1 MSGWSLPGLGALS
14 VGILDV
20 VDVVVTAVL
29 IYYFLLLIRGTRA
42 VQIMVGV
49 FVLVVLLAAAKVL
62 HLLLLSTVMQYVV
75 IAIAVTL
82 PIVFQP
88 ELRRALEQIGR
99 GGFLA
104 GLNPAD
110 EAARN
115 ESLMTMLASAAT
127 TLSASRT
134 GALIVLEQTTGLGD
148 IIEAGTRLDAVTSTE
163 LLLSIFA
170 HASALHDGAV
180 IVSHGRIA
188 AASCYLP
195 LSETVTDRHVGSRH
209 RAAIGLSE
217 QTDAVVLVIS
227 ENSGAIS
234 IARGGRLSREIAEEE
249 RLRRVLLAVTR
260 PPRVRRQATPNLLAR
275 MRTRFPNAANLTE
288 KLRT

>member
-1 MSGWSLPGLGALS
+1 MNVGALS
-14 VGILDV
+14 VGFLDV
-20 VDVVVTAVL
+20 IDVVVTAVL

-42 VQIMVGV
+42 VQIMVGL

-62 HLLLLSTVMQYVV
+62 HLLLLSTMMQYVV

-115 ESLMTMLASAAT
+115 EALMATLASVAT

-148 IIEAGTRLDAVTSTE
+148 IIEAGTRVDAVSSAE

-170 HASALHDGAV
+170 RASALHDGAV
-180 IVSHGRIA
+180 IISHGRIA
-188 AASCYLP
+188 AATCYLP
-195 LSETVTDRHVGSRH
+195 LSEAVTDRHIGSRH

-217 QTDAVVLVIS
+217 QTDAVVLVVS
-227 ENSGAIS
+227 EYSGAIS
-234 IARGGRLSREIAEEE
+234 IARGGRLSREIGDEE

-260 PPRVRRQATPNLLAR
+260 PPRVRRQPTTPSFLAR
-275 MRTRFPNAANLTE
+275 MRTRLPNAANLTQ

>member
-1 MSGWSLPGLGALS
+1 VNFPGLGALS
-14 VGILDV
+14 VGVLDV
-20 VDVVVTAVL
+20 VDILVTTVL

-42 VQIMVGV
+42 VQIMVGL
-49 FVLVVLLAAAKVL
+49 FVLVVLLASAKVL

-110 EAARN
+110 EAARS
-115 ESLMTMLASAAT
+115 ESLMAMLASVAT

-134 GALIVLEQTTGLGD
+134 GALVVLEQATGLAE
-148 IIEAGTRLDAVTSTE
+148 IIEAGTRLDAVASTE

-170 HASALHDGAV
+170 RGSALHDGA
-180 IVSHGRIA
+180 IIIRHGRVA

-195 LSETVTDRHVGSRH
+195 LSETLTERHVGSRH

-217 QTDAVVLVIS
+217 QTDAVVLVVS
-227 ENSGAIS
+227 EYSGAIS
-234 IARGGRLSREIAEEE
+234 IARGGRLSREIGDEE

-260 PPRVRRQATPNLLAR
+260 PPRTRRQATPNLLAR
-275 MRTRFPNAANLTE
+275 MRTRLPSAANLTQ

>member
-1 MSGWSLPGLGALS
+1 MNVGTLS
-14 VGILDV
+14 VGFLDV
-20 VDVVVTAVL
+20 IDVVVTAVL

-42 VQIMVGV
+42 VQIMVGL

-62 HLLLLSTVMQYVV
+62 HLLLLSTMMQYVV

-115 ESLMTMLASAAT
+115 EALMATLASVAT

-134 GALIVLEQTTGLGD
+134 GALITLEQTTGLGD
-148 IIEAGTRLDAVTSTE
+148 IIEAGTRLDAVTSAE

-170 HASALHDGAV
+170 RASALHDGAV
-180 IVSHGRIA
+180 IISHGRIA
-188 AASCYLP
+188 AATCYLP
-195 LSETVTDRHVGSRH
+195 LSEAVTDRHIGSRH
-209 RAAIGLSE
+209 RAAVGLSE
-217 QTDAVVLVIS
+217 QTDAVVLVVS
-227 ENSGAIS
+227 EYSGAIS
-234 IARGGRLSREIAEEE
+234 IARGGRLSREIGDEE

-260 PPRVRRQATPNLLAR
+260 PPRVRRQPTTPSFLAR
-275 MRTRFPNAANLTE
+275 MRTRLPNAANLTQ

>member
-1 MSGWSLPGLGALS
+1 MNLMPALS
-14 VGILDV
+14 ALPIGILDV

-42 VQIMVGV
+42 VQIMVGL

-62 HLLLLSTVMQYVV
+62 HLLLLSIIMQYVLIGIV
-75 IAIAVTL
+75 VAL

-104 GLNPAD
+104 GLNPGD

-115 ESLMTMLASAAT
+115 EELMAALASAAT
-127 TLSASRT
+127 ALSANHT
-134 GALIVLEQTTGLGD
+134 GALIAIEQTTGLEE
-148 IIEAGTRLDAVTSTE
+148 IIETGTRLDAVTSMDLVLT
-163 LLLSIFA
+163 IFA
-170 HASALHDGAV
+170 RSGPLHDGAIV
-180 IVSHGRIA
+180 IRHGRIVA
-188 AASCYLP
+188 AGCFLP
-195 LSETVTDRHVGSRH
+195 PSEAVPGRHIGTRH

-217 QTDAVVLVIS
+217 QTDAVVVVIS
-227 ENSGAIS
+227 EQTGAIS
-234 IARGGRLSREIAEEE
+234 IARGGRLSREIADEQ
-249 RLRRVLLAVTR
+249 RLRRVLLACTR
-260 PPRVRRQATPNLLAR
+260 PPRVRRQVAPKLFAR
-275 MRTRFPNAANLTE
+275 MRTRIPSAASLTQ

>member
-1 MSGWSLPGLGALS
+1 MTSLTLPVLGTFPVGLLDL
-14 VGILDV
+14 LDV
-20 VDVVVTAVL
+20 AVTAVL

-42 VQIMVGV
+42 VQIMVGL

-104 GLNPAD
+104 ALNPAD
-110 EAARN
+110 DPARN
-115 ESLMTMLASAAT
+115 DELMVMLAATAESLS
-127 TLSASRT
+127 SSRT
-134 GALIVLEQTTGLGD
+134 GALIVIEQTTGLGE
-148 IIEAGTRLDAVTSTE
+148 IIEAGTRLDALTSVD

-170 HASALHDGAV
+170 RASALHDGAV
-180 IVSHGRIA
+180 IIQHGRVA

-195 LSETVTDRHVGSRH
+195 LSETITDRHIGTRH

-217 QTDAVVLVIS
+217 QTDAVVLVVS
-227 ENSGAIS
+227 EQTGAIS
-234 IARGGRLSREIAEEE
+234 IARAGRLSREIADQE
-249 RLRRVLLAVTR
+249 RLRRLLLAVTR
-260 PPRVRRQATPNLLAR
+260 PPRVRRQKSPNLFER
-275 MRTRFPNAANLTE
+275 MRTRIPRAASLTQ

>member
-1 MSGWSLPGLGALS
+1 MNLPGLGALS

-42 VQIMVGV
+42 VQIMVGL

-115 ESLMTMLASAAT
+115 ETLMTMLASTAT

-134 GALIVLEQTTGLGD
+134 GGLIVLEQTTGLGD
-148 IIEAGTRLDAVTSTE
+148 IIEAGTRLDALTSTE

-170 HASALHDGAV
+170 RTSALHDGAV
-180 IVSHGRIA
+180 IISHGRVA

-195 LSETVTDRHVGSRH
+195 LSETVADRHVGSRH

-217 QTDAVVLVIS
+217 QTDAVVLVVS
-227 ENSGAIS
+227 EYSGAIS
-234 IARGGRLSREIAEEE
+234 IARGGRLSREIGDEE

-260 PPRVRRQATPNLLAR
+260 PPRARRQATPSFLAR
-275 MRTRFPNAANLTE
+275 MRTRLPRAANLTQ